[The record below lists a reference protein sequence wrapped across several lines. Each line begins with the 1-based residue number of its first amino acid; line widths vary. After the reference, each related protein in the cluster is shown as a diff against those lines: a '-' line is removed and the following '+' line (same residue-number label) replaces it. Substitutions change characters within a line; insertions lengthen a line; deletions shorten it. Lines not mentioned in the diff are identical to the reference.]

1 MSESW
6 RSAELEKAPFNGR
19 VGHTLVSETDAVR
32 VWVISLKPGE
42 RLPYHCHV
50 LNYFWTAT
58 SEGSARSHFSDGR
71 NSETRYRVGDTRHY
85 VFGPGESMIH
95 DLENTG
101 TAPLSFVTVELKIGS
116 ANSPLAL
123 G

>member
-6 RSAELEKAPFNGR
+6 RRAELERAPLNGR

-58 SEGSARSHFSDGR
+58 SVGSARSHFGDGR
-71 NSETRYRVGDTRHY
+71 NSETTYKIGDTRHY

-116 ANSPLAL
+116 ANAPLVLA
-123 G
+123 

>member
-6 RSAELEKAPFNGR
+6 RSAELEKAPLNGR

-42 RLPYHCHV
+42 RLAYHCHV

-58 SEGSARSHFSDGR
+58 SAGTTRSQFSDGT
-71 NSETRYRVGDTRHY
+71 SAESSVKVGDTRHY
-85 VFGPGESMIH
+85 NFAAGERMIH
-95 DLENTG
+95 DLENIGAT
-101 TAPLSFVTVELKIGS
+101 PVSYVTVELKIGS
-116 ANSPLAL
+116 ANTPLAL
-123 G
+123 A